1 MWDGLAIE
9 ALLKHLLY
17 FPQDVVRLVQSNT
30 VLRQP
35 LQAQETAPSDSRDYD
50 PEWVS
55 WSDEQLLNLPMNQ
68 LGVTLDGTFLSDQI
82 QQLYAELESRQLRFR
97 PHFWLSNEWFTP
109 DGVPGVAVPFY
120 LAHPRLAKLEMHQ
133 MLEVE
138 GGTSEWCMRILRHEA
153 GHAVE
158 NAYRLRRLRR
168 RQQVFGRSSDPYP
181 KYYSP
186 RPYSRSFVR
195 HLDVWYAQ
203 SHPDEDFAETFAVWL
218 TPDSTWA
225 DRYKGWPVLKKLRYV
240 DELMTG
246 LAAVSPKVFTT
257 EEIDPLSGLK
267 KTLREHYERKRRHYG
282 VEQPSLY
289 DPDLK
294 RLFSDAPAHAD
305 KMSAATFL
313 NRFRKEVRRK
323 VAAWTGE
330 YQYTIDQVLEGMI
343 HRCQQLHRRS
353 HIEKAFF
360 YLQMRQKFAD
370 LIRGKMQNRAENSE
384 RRQNQQIPRAN

>member
-1 MWDGLAIE
+1 MQRPTEQE
-9 ALLKHLLY
+9 A
-17 FPQDVVRLVQSNT
+17 
-30 VLRQP
+30 
-35 LQAQETAPSDSRDYD
+35 AASDSHGHE
-50 PEWVS
+50 PEWAS
-55 WSDEQLLNLPMNQ
+55 WSNEKLLNLPMSQ
-68 LGVTLDGTFLSDQI
+68 LGVTLDGAFLSGQI
-82 QQLYAELESRQLRFR
+82 QQLYAELEARRLLFR

-109 DGVPGVAVPFY
+109 DGVPGIAVPFY
-120 LAHPRLAKLEMHQ
+120 LAHPRLAKLEMDQ
-133 MLEVE
+133 MLDVE
-138 GGTSEWCMRILRHEA
+138 GGTPEWCMRILRHEA

-218 TPDSTWA
+218 TPGATWA
-225 DRYKGWPVLKKLRYV
+225 DRYKGWPVLKKLQYV
-240 DELMTG
+240 NELMEG
-246 LAAVSPKVFTT
+246 LAAVPPKVDTR
-257 EEIDPLSGLK
+257 EEIDPLHGLK

-282 VEQPSLY
+282 VERPSLY

-294 RLFSDAPAHAD
+294 RLFSDSPAYGD
-305 KMSAATFL
+305 NMSAAMFL

-330 YQYTIDQVLEGMI
+330 YQYTIDQVLEDMI
-343 HRCQQLHRRS
+343 QRCRQLHLRLPLAEEQAKLDFTILLTVHTMNYLRS
-353 HIEKAFF
+353 GRHKVAV
-360 YLQMRQKFAD
+360 
-370 LIRGKMQNRAENSE
+370 
-384 RRQNQQIPRAN
+384 

>member
-1 MWDGLAIE
+1 MQRS
-9 ALLKHLLY
+9 
-17 FPQDVVRLVQSNT
+17 P
-30 VLRQP
+30 
-35 LQAQETAPSDSRDYD
+35 AQIMTASGRPDDE

-55 WSDEQLLNLPMNQ
+55 WSNEQLLDLPLNH
-68 LGVTLDGTFLSDQI
+68 LGLTLEGPFLARQI
-82 QQLYAELESRQLRFR
+82 QQLYAELAARQLLFR
-97 PHFWLSNEWFTP
+97 PHVWLSTEWFTP
-109 DGVPGVAVPFY
+109 DGVPGIAVPFY
-120 LAHPRLAKLEMHQ
+120 LAHPRLEKLEREQ

-138 GGTSEWCMRILRHEA
+138 GGTPEWCMRILRHEA
-153 GHAVE
+153 GHAIE

-225 DRYKGWPVLKKLRYV
+225 DRYRGWPVLKKLHYV
-240 DELMTG
+240 EGLMAG
-246 LAAVSPKVFTT
+246 LAAVPPKVVTR
-257 EEIDPLSGLK
+257 EEVDPLPALK
-267 KTLREHYERKRRHYG
+267 KTLREHYAHKRRHYG
-282 VEQPSLY
+282 TERPSLY

-294 RLFSDAPAHAD
+294 QLFSDAPADAENL
-305 KMSAATFL
+305 SAATFL

-343 HRCQQLHRRS
+343 ERCRQLHLR
-353 HIEKAFF
+353 
-360 YLQMRQKFAD
+360 LP
-370 LIRGKMQNRAENSE
+370 RAEEQAKLDFTILLTVHTMNYLRSG
-384 RRQNQQIPRAN
+384 RHKVAL

>member
-1 MWDGLAIE
+1 
-9 ALLKHLLY
+9 
-17 FPQDVVRLVQSNT
+17 
-30 VLRQP
+30 
-35 LQAQETAPSDSRDYD
+35 LQAQETASSHNRDYG

-55 WSDEQLLNLPMNQ
+55 WSDEQLLSLPMNQ
-68 LGVTLDGTFLSDQI
+68 LGVTIDGTFLSDQI
-82 QQLYAELESRQLRFR
+82 QQLYAELEARQLRFR

-109 DGVPGVAVPFY
+109 DGVPGIAVPFY

-240 DELMTG
+240 DELMAG
-246 LAAVSPKVFTT
+246 LATAPPKVVTT
-257 EEIDPLSGLK
+257 EEIDQLSGLK

-305 KMSAATFL
+305 KMRAATFL

-343 HRCQQLHRRS
+343 HRCQQLQLRLPLAEEQAKLDFTILLTVHTMNYLRS
-353 HIEKAFF
+353 GRHKVAV
-360 YLQMRQKFAD
+360 
-370 LIRGKMQNRAENSE
+370 
-384 RRQNQQIPRAN
+384 